1 MTRTRHPSS
10 TAFTLLE
17 LVLVLVVICTALA
30 VAAPAM
36 RGWSSGSR
44 LRDAGDQFLALTRWA
59 RSQAV
64 ADSRVYRLYVEPGAA
79 QYWVAVQ
86 DGLEFVSIGSSLG
99 QVFTLPNEMTIELTG
114 VESASQPLEFI
125 EFDPTGRTWPAR
137 VRISLDVD
145 DFLEIACESPADE
158 FRLMTPSGG
167 RL

>member
-1 MTRTRHPSS
+1 MISPRRRSS
-10 TAFTLLE
+10 SAFTLLE

-36 RGWSSGSR
+36 RGWSGGSR
-44 LRDAGDQFLALTRWA
+44 LRNAGDEFLALTRWA

-64 ADSRVYRLYVEPGAA
+64 AESRVYRLYVEPGAG
-79 QYWVAVQ
+79 QYWVAAQ
-86 DGLEFVSIGSSLG
+86 DGTEFVSTGSSLG
-99 QVFTLPNEMTIELTG
+99 QVFTLSNEMMIELTG
-114 VESASQPLEFI
+114 LESASQPLEFI
-125 EFDPTGRTWPAR
+125 EFDPTGRTLPAR

-145 DFLEIACESPADE
+145 DFLEIACDSPADE